1 MPNALQVDMM
11 ASGVVDGSGVPLAGG
26 KVYTYAAGTT
36 TDKAVYTDAAMG
48 TPEAN
53 PVILNAAGV
62 KNVYAY
68 GNYKFVIK
76 DANDVTIRTL
86 DNQYYAVP
94 STTAEVVNSIA
105 FADSPYSATAENQL
119 IKVNTTAGAV
129 TIYLPTAVGNE
140 GIEIVVVK
148 TSSDANAVTLDSN
161 TLFIQDINGAS
172 TAVLGTDQYSFLG
185 TMSDNANWFI
195 SQNVNTATVTA
206 SSTTNMTNK
215 TLTAPVLSGTVTGT
229 YTIGGTPTVS
239 ANLIMSANAI
249 IKSAADSA
257 LYVAGGNA
265 GTSGGYI
272 VLFGQS
278 HATTANRVSY
288 IGTHKFYDASGNA
301 DRGITVEEW
310 TDESAGA
317 DFTATTQISYMKDPM
332 GFVHLKGN
340 GTGTGSGTTLFTL
353 GAGYRPEQASKYM
366 NGYYAYSAAANT
378 STISYIAIGTD
389 GTVVP
394 ESGSTGWFLDGI
406 TFKAA

>member
-1 MPNALQVDMM
+1 MWQILKLIWKWLKGLMPKPPGGETMANALQVDMM

-36 TDKAVYTDAAMG
+36 TDKAVYTDAAMT

-86 DNQYYAVP
+86 DNQYYMVP

-105 FADSPYSATAENQL
+105 FADSPYSASAENQL
-119 IKVNTTAGAV
+119 IKVNTAAGAV

-161 TLFIQDINGAS
+161 TLFTQDINGAN

-185 TMSDNANWFI
+185 VMSDNANWFV

-206 SSTTNMTNK
+206 SSTTTMTNK
-215 TLTAPVLSGTVTGT
+215 TLTTPVIASFYQDAGKTKLMT
-229 YTIGGTPTVS
+229 TPNTAS
-239 ANLIMSANAI
+239 DTLPFGFLFCDLIRW
-249 IKSAADSA
+249 
-257 LYVAGGNA
+257 
-265 GTSGGYI
+265 
-272 VLFGQS
+272 LFGLVVIKHRRS
-278 HATTANRVSY
+278 RSCSSSTTAS
-288 IGTHKFYDASGNA
+288 TSP
-301 DRGITVEEW
+301 T
-310 TDESAGA
+310 T
-317 DFTATTQISYMKDPM
+317 TARR
-332 GFVHLKGN
+332 
-340 GTGTGSGTTLFTL
+340 L
-353 GAGYRPEQASKYM
+353 G
-366 NGYYAYSAAANT
+366 
-378 STISYIAIGTD
+378 
-389 GTVVP
+389 
-394 ESGSTGWFLDGI
+394 
-406 TFKAA
+406 